1 MLKLDFFFSCSLG
14 GGRILRWLED
24 EEEEVKA
31 ATYQPRI
38 QFLIVEMSRKQFS
51 TSILLLIIS

>member
-1 MLKLDFFFSCSLG
+1 MLKLDIFFSCSLG

-51 TSILLLIIS
+51 TSLYY